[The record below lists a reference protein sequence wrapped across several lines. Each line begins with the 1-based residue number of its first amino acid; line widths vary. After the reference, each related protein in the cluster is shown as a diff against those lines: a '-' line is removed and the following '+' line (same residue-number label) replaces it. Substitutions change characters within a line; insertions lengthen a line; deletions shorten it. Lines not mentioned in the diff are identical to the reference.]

1 MNAPERITTERQ
13 LVFIR
18 ASSLAELF
26 DCPARWEAKH
36 LLGMRGP
43 RSGAAQLGTAVHA
56 GTALFDASRLP
67 GGDPMTANDAAGAVV
82 DAIYKPEE
90 EVDWEDGDPR
100 EAERIALA
108 LHTKYCADVAPH
120 QKYRGVEVTCE
131 KLELPELGIALT
143 GTTDRVRETPAGLGI
158 SDLKTGGRAVGTD
171 GRAVTQ
177 GHAVQL
183 GVYELLASHA
193 MGLDITAPAQIVGMN
208 TGKTAAA
215 QRVGTGEV
223 PNARAAL
230 VGTEEAP
237 GLLQHASRLIQSG
250 AFYGNSKSFLC
261 SAKYCPRHPVCT
273 FKA

>member
-1 MNAPERITTERQ
+1 MNTAN

-36 LLGMRGP
+36 ILGMRGP
-43 RSGAAQLGTAVHA
+43 RSAAAQLGTAVHA
-56 GTALFDASRLP
+56 GTAIFDASRLP
-67 GGDPMTANDAAGAVV
+67 GGSPVTADDAAGAVV
-82 DAIYKPEE
+82 DAIQKPEE
-90 EVDWEDGDPR
+90 EVDWDDTPKS

-108 LHTKYCADVAPH
+108 LHTKYCADVAPT
-120 QKYRGVEVTCE
+120 QTYRGVEIACE

-143 GTTDRVRETPAGLGI
+143 GTTDRVRETSAGLGI
-158 SDLKTGGRAVGTD
+158 SDLKTGGRAVGAD

-183 GVYELLASHA
+183 GVYELLAEHA
-193 MGLDITAPAQIVGMN
+193 MGLHITAPAQIVGMN
-208 TGKTAAA
+208 TGKTAAS
-215 QRVGTGEV
+215 QRVGTGDV

-230 VGTEEAP
+230 VGTEESP
-237 GLLQHASRLIQSG
+237 GLLEHASRLVKSG

-261 SAKYCPRHPVCT
+261 SEKYCPRHPVCT

>member
-1 MNAPERITTERQ
+1 MNAPERSAFMRTIIP
-13 LVFIR
+13 IR

-36 LLGMRGP
+36 ILGMRGP
-43 RSGAAQLGTAVHA
+43 RSAAAQLGTAVHA
-56 GTALFDASRLP
+56 GTALFDQSHLP
-67 GGDPMTANDAAGAVV
+67 GGTPLSADDAAGAVV
-82 DAIYKPEE
+82 DAIHKPEE
-90 EVDWEDGDPR
+90 EVDWEETAPR
-100 EAERIALA
+100 DAERIALA
-108 LHTKYCADVAPH
+108 LHTRYCGEIAP
-120 QKYRGVEVTCE
+120 QQVYRGVEVKCE
-131 KLELPELGIALT
+131 SLELPDLGIALT
-143 GTTDRVRETPAGLGI
+143 GTTDRVREVGGSLGI
-158 SDLKTGGRAVGTD
+158 TDLKTGGRAVGTD

-183 GVYELLASHA
+183 GVYELLAEHA
-193 MGLDITAPAQIVGMN
+193 MGLHITAPAQIVGMN
-208 TGKTAAA
+208 TGKTPAA

-230 VGTEEAP
+230 IGTEESP
-237 GLLQHASRLIQSG
+237 GLLEHASRLIHSG